1 MPYNA
6 YDVSSENLFLDQLWI
21 SLMMF
26 FFILISCLLDI
37 VLMY

>member
-6 YDVSSENLFLDQLWI
+6 YDVSSENLFLDQLGI
-21 SLMMF
+21 SLMIF

>member
-6 YDVSSENLFLDQLWI
+6 YDVGSENLFLDQLGI
-21 SLMMF
+21 SFMIF
-26 FFILISCLLDI
+26 FFILFSCLLDI